1 MAEFDTTS
9 ITNPMKEDFAVNF
22 NGERYEIGAGEQK
35 SFPEFLAFHIAK
47 HLSDKM
53 LNDEVQKIKNAD
65 KENPFNPRVGQ
76 MLVYDNPQRRMRLY
90 DILGSKAR
98 VEACINA
105 YPFKGFIGELEE
117 YDNYVASTTVAPTKE
132 VNMVPDEPESDEV
145 EEKPKKKTTYKR
157 KYTSS
162 K

>member
-22 NGERYEIGAGEQK
+22 NGERYEIGAGEEK
-35 SFPEFLAFHIAK
+35 SFPEFLAFHVAK

-53 LNDEVQKIKNAD
+53 LGEEIEKVKKAD

-76 MLVYDNPQRRMRLY
+76 LLVYDNPQRRMRLY
-90 DILGSKAR
+90 DILGSKEK

-105 YPFKGFIGELEE
+105 YPFKGFIGELDE
-117 YDNYVASTTVAPTKE
+117 YDEYVAKNTSKGKVEINE
-132 VNMVPDEPESDEV
+132 VPEEEPE
-145 EEKPKKKTTYKR
+145 PKKTATKKYTR
-157 KYTSS
+157 KYTSE
-162 K
+162 

>member
-9 ITNPMKEDFAVNF
+9 IANPLKEDFAVNF
-22 NGERYEIGAGEQK
+22 NGERYEIGAGEKK

-53 LNDEVQKIKNAD
+53 LGDEIEKVKKAE

-90 DILGSKAR
+90 DILGSKEK

-105 YPFKGFIGELEE
+105 YPFKGFIGEISE
-117 YDNYVASTTVAPTKE
+117 YDEYVANNTSKGTVEINEVPEEEPT
-132 VNMVPDEPESDEV
+132 
-145 EEKPKKKTTYKR
+145 PKKTATKKYAR
-157 KYTSS
+157 KYT
-162 K
+162 KE